1 MELIVKVLNTIAVWL
16 SKQIEV
22 WIEVINATRPQI
34 SSHIPKRKKVK
45 EEEKDV
51 LLYLNKG
58 VPVMTH
64 LFSAVRA
71 RTAIDVLQRGLR
83 MQWASRKK
91 VKIKEPPIMN

>member
-1 MELIVKVLNTIAVWL
+1 MELIVKILNTITVWL
-16 SKQIEV
+16 SKQIEIRV
-22 WIEVINATRPQI
+22 EVVNATMPQI

-45 EEEKDV
+45 EEKDV

-71 RTAIDVLQRGLR
+71 RTAIEVLQRGFR

-91 VKIKEPPIMN
+91 IKIKKPPILN

>member
-1 MELIVKVLNTIAVWL
+1 
-16 SKQIEV
+16 
-22 WIEVINATRPQI
+22 
-34 SSHIPKRKKVK
+34 
-45 EEEKDV
+45 
-51 LLYLNKG
+51 
-58 VPVMTH
+58 MTH